1 MDAEAI
7 LLTLSV
13 AAALIKKKKKINLRK
28 QNNLTINQV
37 LELQSGMVEVPV
49 TFLVCSIIKKMT
61 KR

>member
-13 AAALIKKKKKINLRK
+13 AAALIKKKKKINLKK

-37 LELQSGMVEVPV
+37 LELQSGMVVPV